1 MHFFKSLRFQIAIAF
16 FAVVIFAILVLN
28 VYPSTALT
36 NLLIE
41 AKKGEMLERGFAVT
55 TVLQSINYENADG
68 VSDAVQ
74 KIIDKE
80 KEDIVVLS
88 STGQVIYATGKVEE
102 IVDEKFEES
111 YKSAL
116 LGFDAFNCVYD
127 ETSFRS
133 SITMPIMHQTHANGI
148 VYISQTDAD
157 DSKLLVDI
165 RNSFISIS
173 IAIAVCGGTLV
184 AMFIKM
190 FSSKVSA
197 LLKGVHQV
205 GSGNY
210 NYKIKADG
218 GDEFSQI
225 AQEFNMLSE
234 KLQSVEKIRQEFVSN
249 ASHELK
255 TPLASI
261 KLLSDSIVQ
270 TQHMSKEDTLDFLR
284 DINAEIDR
292 LIRITENLLYI
303 TKNDSRPVVTKEVC
317 NVSKIAERCRELLAG
332 KAGHL
337 GVEIKVRATDDCRVI
352 GNGDMLYQVIFNI
365 MENAV
370 KYNREDGAVLVTI
383 EKSGEECVTTISDT
397 GIGMA
402 DEERDKIFERFY
414 RIDKAR
420 SRSIGGTGLG
430 LSIVKDNIELMN
442 GSIEVESELGKG
454 STFIIKMPLAKN

>member
-1 MHFFKSLRFQIAIAF
+1 L
-16 FAVVIFAILVLN
+16 LV
-28 VYPSTALT
+28 
-36 NLLIE
+36 E
-41 AKKGEMLERGFAVT
+41 AKKGEMLERGLAVS
-55 TVLQSINYENADG
+55 TVLQSINYENTDG
-68 VSDAVQ
+68 VRDAVQ
-74 KIIDKE
+74 KIIDKD
-80 KEDIVVLS
+80 KENIIIMNASKEVIY
-88 STGQVIYATGKVEE
+88 STGKIEE
-102 IVDEKFEES
+102 IVDENFEES

-116 LGFDAFNCVYD
+116 LGFDAFNCKYD
-127 ETSFRS
+127 ETAFRS
-133 SITMPIMHQTHANGI
+133 SITMPIMHKTYANGVI
-148 VYISQTDAD
+148 YISQIDED
-157 DSKLLVDI
+157 NSKLLVDI
-165 RNSFISIS
+165 RNNFVSVSL
-173 IAIAVCGGTLV
+173 AIAVCGGMLV
-184 AMFIKM
+184 ALFLKM

-218 GDEFSQI
+218 GDELSQI
-225 AQEFNMLSE
+225 AKEFNMLSE

-332 KAGHL
+332 KAGHQ
-337 GVEIKVRATDDCRVI
+337 GVEIKVRTIDDCRVI

-370 KYNREDGAVLVTI
+370 KYNREEGSVLVTI
-383 EKSGEECVTTISDT
+383 EKTDDLCVTTISDT

-402 DEERDKIFERFY
+402 EEEKNKIFERFY
-414 RIDKAR
+414 RVDKAR

-442 GSIEVESELGKG
+442 GSIEVESELGTG
-454 STFIIKMPLAKN
+454 STFRIKMPIAKG

>member
-1 MHFFKSLRFQIAIAF
+1 
-16 FAVVIFAILVLN
+16 
-28 VYPSTALT
+28 
-36 NLLIE
+36 
-41 AKKGEMLERGFAVT
+41 MLERGLAVSA
-55 TVLQSINYENADG
+55 VLQSINYENKDG
-68 VSDAVQ
+68 VREAVQ

-80 KEDIVVLS
+80 KENIIVMNPAREI
-88 STGQVIYATGKVEE
+88 IYATRDPSE
-102 IVDEKFEES
+102 IVDDKFEES
-111 YKSAL
+111 FKSAL

-127 ETSFRS
+127 ESSFKS
-133 SITMPIMHQTHANGI
+133 SVTMPIMRQTHVNGI
-148 VYISQTDAD
+148 IYISQVDED

-165 RNSFISIS
+165 RNSFASVS
-173 IAIAVCGGTLV
+173 IAIAVCGGALV
-184 AMFIKM
+184 ALFLKM

-218 GDEFSQI
+218 GDELSLI
-225 AQEFNMLSE
+225 AKEFNMLSE

-332 KAGHL
+332 KAGHQ
-337 GVEIKVRATDDCRVI
+337 GVELKVRTIDDCRVI

-370 KYNREDGAVLVTI
+370 KYNREEGSVLVTI
-383 EKSGEECVTTISDT
+383 EKQDDLCVTTISDT

-402 DEERDKIFERFY
+402 EEEKSKIFERFY
-414 RIDKAR
+414 RVDKAR

-442 GSIEVESELGKG
+442 GSIEVESELGVG
-454 STFIIKMPLAKN
+454 STFKIKMPIAKG

>member
-1 MHFFKSLRFQIAIAF
+1 M
-16 FAVVIFAILVLN
+16 VIFAILILN
-28 VYPSTALT
+28 VYPSTALS
-36 NLLIE
+36 NLLVE
-41 AKKGEMLERGFAVT
+41 AKKGEMLERGLAVSA
-55 TVLQSINYENADG
+55 VLQSVNYENKDG
-68 VSDAVQ
+68 VREAVQ

-80 KEDIVVLS
+80 KENIIVMNPAREIIY
-88 STGQVIYATGKVEE
+88 STRDPSE
-102 IVDEKFEES
+102 IVDDKFEES
-111 YKSAL
+111 FKSAL

-127 ETSFRS
+127 ESSFKS
-133 SITMPIMHQTHANGI
+133 SVTMPIMHQTHVNGI
-148 VYISQTDAD
+148 IYISQVDED

-165 RNSFISIS
+165 RNSFASVS
-173 IAIAVCGGTLV
+173 IAIAVCGGALV
-184 AMFIKM
+184 ALFLKM

-218 GDEFSQI
+218 GDELSLI
-225 AQEFNMLSE
+225 AKEFNMLSE

-303 TKNDSRPVVTKEVC
+303 TKNDSRPIVTKEVC

-332 KAGHL
+332 KAGHQ
-337 GVEIKVRATDDCRVI
+337 GVELKVRTIDDCRVI

-370 KYNREDGAVLVTI
+370 KYNREEGSVLVTI
-383 EKSGEECVTTISDT
+383 EKQDDLCVTTISDT

-402 DEERDKIFERFY
+402 EEEKSKIFERFY
-414 RIDKAR
+414 RVDKAR

-442 GSIEVESELGKG
+442 GSIEVESELGVG
-454 STFIIKMPLAKN
+454 STFKIKMPIAKG